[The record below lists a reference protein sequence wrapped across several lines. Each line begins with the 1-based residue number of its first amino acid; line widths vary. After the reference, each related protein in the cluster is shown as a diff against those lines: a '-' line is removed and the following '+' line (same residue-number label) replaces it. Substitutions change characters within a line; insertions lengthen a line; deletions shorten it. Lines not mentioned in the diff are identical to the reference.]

1 VSVFEL
7 DPKHHIDRQAEKELF
22 TGLLQLRDDARVLA
36 IRDKGGMGKS
46 SLLEWFEYHC
56 RWGLADELPC
66 SLTSLSEHVDH
77 TPFGLVSTIRSAAFE
92 RLSFPRYDELDH
104 ARVDSDFRPFR
115 THGGA
120 GVATAGTVR
129 GGIVA
134 GTIERVVAGNVETYN
149 EAPRSWSLAQESLA
163 RKVLVDAFF
172 EDIAVNAA
180 ERPVVLMLDAFEHC
194 HDPLRSWVRDRLL
207 RAHVFG
213 DAARCHGLVVVLAGR
228 ELPEIEELPD
238 HVLQRFVRSIESL
251 SGWERDHVSEFLR
264 LYKFDPTDEIV
275 DAIQTVLARGMTLVS
290 ALQIL
295 SEMQPKAH
303 V

>member
-1 VSVFEL
+1 
-7 DPKHHIDRQAEKELF
+7 
-22 TGLLQLRDDARVLA
+22 
-36 IRDKGGMGKS
+36 
-46 SLLEWFEYHC
+46 
-56 RWGLADELPC
+56 
-66 SLTSLSEHVDH
+66 
-77 TPFGLVSTIRSAAFE
+77 
-92 RLSFPRYDELDH
+92 
-104 ARVDSDFRPFR
+104 
-115 THGGA
+115 
-120 GVATAGTVR
+120 
-129 GGIVA
+129 
-134 GTIERVVAGNVETYN
+134 
-149 EAPRSWSLAQESLA
+149 
-163 RKVLVDAFF
+163 VLVDAFF

-213 DAARCHGLVVVLAGR
+213 DAARCHGLVIVLAGR